1 LDPTTRTISVTVSVD
16 EPYRNVVPGV
26 RPALVHGM
34 YCEVELKGMPRKALP
49 VPRSAVHGD
58 LLYVVDGDGRL
69 ELRPVEVAWVQGN
82 LAILEAGAEPGE
94 KIVLSDVVPAIA
106 GTQLLPQDD
115 EQAVRRLELEALGKA
130 KAR

>member
-1 LDPTTRTISVTVSVD
+1 
-16 EPYRNVVPGV
+16 
-26 RPALVHGM
+26 M

-69 ELRPVEVAWVQGN
+69 ELRSVEVAWVQGN
-82 LAILEAGAEPGE
+82 LAILEAGVEPGE